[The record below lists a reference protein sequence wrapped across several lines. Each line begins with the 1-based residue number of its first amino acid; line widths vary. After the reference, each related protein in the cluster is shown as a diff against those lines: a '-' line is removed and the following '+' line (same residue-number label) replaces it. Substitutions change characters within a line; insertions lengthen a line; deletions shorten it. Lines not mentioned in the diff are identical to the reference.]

1 MANTKSAAK
10 RARSSQRR
18 RTVNK
23 TRSASHKQAE
33 KQFKALVASGKKDEA
48 AKLLPKVHASLDKAA
63 KTRTI
68 HKNKA
73 DRSKS
78 RLAKLLK

>member
-10 RARSSQRR
+10 NARASQRR
-18 RTVNK
+18 RTMNK
-23 TRSASHKQAE
+23 TRVASCKQVE
-33 KQFKALVASGKKDEA
+33 KQFRALVAAGQKDEA

-63 KTRTI
+63 KTRVV

-73 DRSKS
+73 NRGKS